1 MADDGVV
8 LLVGVAGEK
17 AVAGTGLDCGG
28 STECL
33 LGVTGSLLCV
43 LCSNML
49 SIEKDD
55 LLALIVLLLLAM
67 LDDHTAQ
74 YSK

>member
-1 MADDGVV
+1 MAVDGVV

-33 LGVTGSLLCV
+33 LGVTESLLCV

-55 LLALIVLLLLAM
+55 LLDLIVLLLLAM